1 MLLDKSLGQESENE
15 QEKLQGEALLI
26 KTRCE
31 SEPVTFVA
39 SGNSDAKRGTAGVD
53 APCLGGDGLCTVL
66 LAAYDGVQL
75 GSKDVSGLEKSC
87 VISALSSLLAVS
99 HSAKHTA
106 LQGW

>member
-15 QEKLQGEALLI
+15 QKKQKLKSQGLQGEALLI

-53 APCLGGDGLCTVL
+53 APCLG
-66 LAAYDGVQL
+66 
-75 GSKDVSGLEKSC
+75 
-87 VISALSSLLAVS
+87 
-99 HSAKHTA
+99 
-106 LQGW
+106 W